1 MNTIKR
7 AIILVA
13 AALITLPVSAESISK
28 NTGLFDKKPVRNK
41 ETEPLSEDITPKRG
55 NNSPINDDDREET
68 CSTMSQIAQS
78 WYCKHMSD
86 GERPPIPPE
95 MSYIE
100 NHGGYFLGDDE
111 KVIYLTF
118 DAGYENGNV
127 EKILDVLKSE
137 EVPGAFFILE
147 NLVER
152 NTELVKRM
160 VEEGHTVCNH
170 TAKHKDMTKTTTK
183 EDFASELEAMER
195 IYKDKTGYDMAKFYR
210 PPEGKLSEQNL
221 AWADE
226 LGYKTILWSYA
237 YADWDNNNQMNSEK
251 AVAKLIEGTHNGEV
265 LLLHPTSS
273 TNAEILERLIKE
285 WKSMG
290 YRFGTLDELTKS
302 GDNK

>member
-1 MNTIKR
+1 MNPIKR

-13 AALITLPVSAESISK
+13 AASMTLPVSAESISK
-28 NTGLFDKKPVRNK
+28 NTGLFDKKLVRNE
-41 ETEPLSEDITPKRG
+41 ETEPISEDITPKRG
-55 NNSPINDDDREET
+55 NNSPINDDREET
-68 CSTMSQIAQS
+68 CSTMSQVAQS
-78 WYCKHMSD
+78 WYCNHMID
-86 GERPPIPPE
+86 GARPPIPPE

-170 TAKHKDMTKTTTK
+170 TAKHKDMTKITTK
-183 EDFASELEAMER
+183 EDFAAELEAMEQ
-195 IYKDKTGYDMAKFYR
+195 IYKDKTGYDMSKYYR

-251 AVAKLIEGTHNGEV
+251 AAAKLIEGTHNGEV

-273 TNAEILERLIKE
+273 TNAEILEGLIKE

-302 GDNK
+302 GDDK